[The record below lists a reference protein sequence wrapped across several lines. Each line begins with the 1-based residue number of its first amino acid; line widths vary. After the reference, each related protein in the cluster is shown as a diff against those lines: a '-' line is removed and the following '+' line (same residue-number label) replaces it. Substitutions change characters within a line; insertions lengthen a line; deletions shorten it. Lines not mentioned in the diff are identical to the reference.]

1 MNLTDADTRQ
11 MIANKVRPMLQHVAV
26 LAVSLLLAGGCAQD
40 TERTANGEDSGS
52 AGAAAAPD
60 ATAATPG
67 EEDAED
73 AGPTDCGAT
82 AEAEFPDVVAVQL
95 DAVQLDEASARTVR
109 VSATLCSAYD
119 TPERYADAWRVMTPD
134 GEAVGVRELLHDH
147 AGEQPFT
154 RSLSEPIEV
163 PDGVQTLVIE
173 GRDLVNGW
181 GGATIEVSVP
191 LE

>member
-1 MNLTDADTRQ
+1 
-11 MIANKVRPMLQHVAV
+11 MIAANEVMPVMQRVAV
-26 LAVSLLLAGGCAQD
+26 LGVSLLLVAAGCAQD
-40 TERTANGEDSGS
+40 SERTGSPANSDS

-60 ATAATPG
+60 ATTATPDA
-67 EEDAED
+67 ESAED
-73 AGPTDCGAT
+73 AGATDCGAT
-82 AEAEFPDVVAVQL
+82 AEAEFPDVV
-95 DAVQLDEASARTVR
+95 DVQLDEAGERTFR

-119 TPERYADAWRVMTPD
+119 TPERYADAWRVTTPD
-134 GEAVGVRELLHDH
+134 GEVLGVRELLHDH

-181 GGATIEVSVP
+181 GGATTEVSVP
-191 LE
+191 PG